1 MSNSKTVREFVRGQL
16 TSDKGKPYNVNLIL
30 TVQEMHVDE
39 VERHV
44 GRALSRVE
52 LAPRSGGDVPEGRY
66 TLTFPFDGTQQRNN
80 VRLESG
86 TLLSG

>member
-1 MSNSKTVREFVRGQL
+1 MPNSKTVRERVRGQL
-16 TSDKGKPYNVNLIL
+16 TDDKGKSYNVDLIL

-39 VERHV
+39 IERPV
-44 GRALSRVE
+44 ARALARVE

-86 TLLSG
+86 TLLTG